1 MGVKP
6 GWLVALQTRRQDFC
20 FPGSGWRLKTF
31 EHRQC
36 RRKRVRSFEARILFD
51 MLPGKQEAQEIAC
64 CDWLNLRTQS
74 PNGGVMNARQ
84 QPAVAPLLIVDA
96 GIKPSAQ
103 DRTFA
108 LQRG

>member
-6 GWLVALQTRRQDFC
+6 GRLVALKTRRQDFG

-36 RRKRVRSFEARILFD
+36 RRKRVRSFEAGVVPD
-51 MLPGKQEAQEIAC
+51 MLPGKQKAQEIAGR
-64 CDWLNLRTQS
+64 DRLNLGAQS
-74 PNGGVMNARQ
+74 PNRGVMNARQ
-84 QPAVAPLLIVDA
+84 QAAIAPLLIVDA
-96 GIKPSAQ
+96 GIKPSPQ
-103 DRTFA
+103 DRAFA

>member
-6 GWLVALQTRRQDFC
+6 GRLVALKTRRQDFC

-36 RRKRVRSFEARILFD
+36 RRKRVRSFEAGVVPD
-51 MLPGKQEAQEIAC
+51 MLPGKQEAQEIAG
-64 CDWLNLRTQS
+64 CDRLNLRTQS
-74 PNGGVMNARQ
+74 PNRGVMNARQ
-84 QPAVAPLLIVDA
+84 EPAIAPLLIVDA
-96 GIKPSAQ
+96 GIKPSPQ
-103 DRTFA
+103 DRAFA

>member
-6 GWLVALQTRRQDFC
+6 GRLVALKPRWQDFG

-36 RRKRVRSFEARILFD
+36 RRKRVRSFKAGVVPD
-51 MLPGKQEAQEIAC
+51 MLPGKQEAQEIAG
-64 CDWLNLRTQS
+64 CDRLNLLTQS
-74 PNGGVMNARQ
+74 PNRGEMNARQ
-84 QPAVAPLLIVDA
+84 EPAIAPLLIIDA

-103 DRTFA
+103 DRTFV